1 MSQHNTGNPE
11 VQACLQQLEQVC
23 TSVLALL
30 QAFDKGSNSEV
41 AQRLKGVDIAF
52 CEIRQRTSAID
63 DLDNSEYD
71 QVQQRAD
78 LERQITL
85 KDELIGRIRNDW
97 QLLDAPPETTKKM
110 SGTESNTQATATETT
125 ADQSSS
131 LSSSSVNEKGNNA
144 DIVICLHCGSRVLSR
159 DVAKLS
165 SDGAPFA
172 LPTAVQRRDAPEV
185 QTEPVDAWWIVVDQF
200 HFDNVGFT
208 RAAEP
213 DGRRYLTCADCEIG
227 PIGWVDEATKHNF
240 VAVNR
245 VGYK

>member
-97 QLLDAPPETTKKM
+97 VSEAKKDYERTKTKY
-110 SGTESNTQATATETT
+110 ESSATARR
-125 ADQSSS
+125 AA
-131 LSSSSVNEKGNNA
+131 GN
-144 DIVICLHCGSRVLSR
+144 HQE
-159 DVAKLS
+159 DVRNGEQHS
-165 SDGAPFA
+165 SDSDG
-172 LPTAVQRRDAPEV
+172 D
-185 QTEPVDAWWIVVDQF
+185 
-200 HFDNVGFT
+200 
-208 RAAEP
+208 
-213 DGRRYLTCADCEIG
+213 DGR
-227 PIGWVDEATKHNF
+227 PIIEPQP
-240 VAVNR
+240 R
-245 VGYK
+245 Q